1 MKKTTLR
8 RVLEI
13 GGVVSGVVLIAFGI
27 AALWLGF
34 DGRSTVRTNVANEF
48 IVGSSDMTPSEISK
62 EITPIVAA
70 QQKIAAARQKA
81 GADAIEFT
89 PVEAPGCTVADQP
102 VDNGTSARCFAQ
114 YMRIHALAS
123 SSGLTYS
130 QMGRYAAKTDAPAAE
145 TDFNGGTNNPQFA
158 VIDDTSGQ
166 PVANGARNLWVTQTA
181 LASALNL
188 AYTAEQISMFGV
200 VVGIALLL
208 TGIGLLILAIAV
220 LHSAPV
226 TVEERKEQAAPGVT
240 PTAVS

>member
-13 GGVVSGVVLIAFGI
+13 GGIVSGVVLIAFGI
-27 AALWLGF
+27 AALWLGA
-34 DGRSTVRTNVANEF
+34 DGRSTVQSNLANEF

-62 EITPIVAA
+62 EIPPIVAA
-70 QQKIAAARQKA
+70 QQRIAAARQKA
-81 GADAIEFT
+81 GAEAIEFT
-89 PVEAPGCTVADQP
+89 PVEAPGCSVANEA
-102 VDNGTSARCFAQ
+102 VDNGSNARCFAQ

-130 QMGRYAAKTDAPAAE
+130 QMGRYLAKTNAPAAE
-145 TDFNGGTNNPQFA
+145 TDFNGGTDNPQYA
-158 VIDDTSGQ
+158 LVDETSGQ

-220 LHSAPV
+220 LHGAPA
-226 TVEERKEQAAPGVT
+226 TAEERKEKAAPGLA
-240 PTAVS
+240 PTVVS